1 MKSRLDRFL
10 VSDQWLSTWPD
21 RCQHVLPHNFSDHCP
36 TILQTMLVDWGPKP
50 FRVADWWIH
59 QKGYQKLV
67 RETWS
72 SAQQGGWGGF
82 VLKNK
87 LMYVKDVIRQW
98 SKDYGFIND
107 KGIHKIQQKLN
118 EVKDLASNT
127 SLSEEDIKAKRD
139 L

>member
-1 MKSRLDRFL
+1 M
-10 VSDQWLSTWPD
+10 
-21 RCQHVLPHNFSDHCP
+21 
-36 TILQTMLVDWGPKP
+36 
-50 FRVADWWIH
+50 
-59 QKGYQKLV
+59 V

-87 LMYVKDVIRQW
+87 LMYLKDVIRQW

-107 KGIHKIQQKLN
+107 KGIQKIQQKLN
-118 EVKDLASNT
+118 EVEDLASNT

-139 L
+139 LQQQLWEVSNAYESLLRHKSKAKWLKEGDFNSAYYV

>member
-1 MKSRLDRFL
+1 
-10 VSDQWLSTWPD
+10 
-21 RCQHVLPHNFSDHCP
+21 
-36 TILQTMLVDWGPKP
+36 
-50 FRVADWWIH
+50 
-59 QKGYQKLV
+59 
-67 RETWS
+67 
-72 SAQQGGWGGF
+72 
-82 VLKNK
+82 
-87 LMYVKDVIRQW
+87 MYVKDVIRQW